1 MAMTAK
7 KQAAIQALLTCKT
20 KAEAAAAAGIAPRTL
35 SDYLADAEFQ
45 HEYRKAVG
53 QVIDS
58 TARQAQQA
66 MSPALAVL
74 QAIMQD
80 AEESSSSKIAA
91 ARTLLEYGLRL
102 SEFNDI
108 VRELQSITGD

>member
-1 MAMTAK
+1 MMTAK
-7 KQAAIQALLTCKT
+7 KQKAIQALLTCKT

-45 HEYRKAVG
+45 AAYRKAVG

-66 MSPALAVL
+66 MSPALSVL

-91 ARTLLEYGLRL
+91 ARALLEYGLRL

-108 VRELQSITGD
+108 LRELQTITGE

>member
-1 MAMTAK
+1 MALTGN
-7 KQAAIQALLTCKT
+7 KQRAIQALLTCRNK
-20 KAEAAAAAGIAPRTL
+20 KEAAATAGISERSL
-35 SDYLADAEFQ
+35 EYYLKDNEFQ
-45 HEYRKAVG
+45 SEYRKAVG
-53 QVIDS
+53 PGLDS

-91 ARTLLEYGLRL
+91 ARALLEYGLRL
-102 SEFNDI
+102 TEFNDI
-108 VRELQSITGD
+108 MRELQGND

>member
-1 MAMTAK
+1 MITAK
-7 KQAAIQALLTCKT
+7 KQAAIQALLTCRT
-20 KAEAAAAAGIAPRTL
+20 KAEAALAAGISPRTL

-45 HEYRKAVG
+45 REYRKAVA
-53 QVIDS
+53 QAIDS
-58 TARQAQQA
+58 TARQAQRA

-74 QAIMQD
+74 QDIMQD
-80 AEESSSSKIAA
+80 KEESSSSKIAA

>member
-1 MAMTAK
+1 MTGN
-7 KQAAIQALLTCKT
+7 KQRAIQALLTCRNK
-20 KAEAAAAAGIAPRTL
+20 KEAAAAAGISERSL
-35 SDYLADAEFQ
+35 EYYLKDAEFQ
-45 HEYRKAVG
+45 REYRKAVG
-53 QVIDS
+53 QVIES

-66 MSPALAVL
+66 MSPALSVL

-91 ARTLLEYGLRL
+91 ARALLEYGLRL

-108 VRELQSITGD
+108 MRELQSITGE